1 MYVTKERLV
10 KEFNDLIEHL
20 STISALGIARAA
32 EKYTKDTEEDKERL
46 DMIIKRNTEIINL
59 QDKIEKTRDIIL
71 GDIDT
76 KSREF
81 RSIKYKLERYR
92 LEAMELF
99 EEILELDA
107 DIDLDN
113 TELDP
118 DEIFGPDELEE
129 ENDKGE

>member
-1 MYVTKERLV
+1 MYIT
-10 KEFNDLIEHL
+10 
-20 STISALGIARAA
+20 
-32 EKYTKDTEEDKERL
+32 KERL